1 MSVSDV
7 TSTALEKLSDVMLD
21 KASGVFDIL
30 LSGVQNSLMEKRIDN
45 AVKTVEL
52 IKSRLAE
59 YGVEVDY
66 RKYFSEKLQVPMEW
80 ARAVSEVEGE
90 DLRRLLQNLFTR
102 HLMGDY
108 EDDGHYVAFIS
119 IIKEM
124 DADDIHTLI
133 KIKAGKGE
141 DYPAKSVNHLFH
153 LGLIDVY
160 HEITV
165 PKTDEEV
172 PSAIDGGDSHTTPAA
187 VKWGL
192 LLGEQKAV
200 QVGTPYMTEY
210 GDEFLEACT
219 SPLGVVPV

>member
-7 TSTALEKLSDVMLD
+7 TFSALEKLSDAAID

-30 LSGVQNSLMEKRIDN
+30 FSGVQNTLMEKKIDN
-45 AVKTVEL
+45 AVRTVEL
-52 IKSRLAE
+52 IKSRLSE

-80 ARAVSEVEGE
+80 VRAVSEVEVE
-90 DLRRLLQNLFTR
+90 ELRRLLQNLFTR

-141 DYPAKSVNHLFH
+141 DYPAKNVKHLFH

-165 PKTDEEV
+165 PRTDEES
-172 PSAIDGGDSHTTPAA
+172 PSSVDGGDSRSTPSTNT
-187 VKWGL
+187 WGN
-192 LLGEQKAV
+192 LLGEQRAV
-200 QVGTPYMTEY
+200 QIGSPYMTEY
-210 GDEFLEACT
+210 GEEFLEACT
-219 SPLGVVPV
+219 SPLKEE

>member
-7 TSTALEKLSDVMLD
+7 TSSALEKLSSAAID

-30 LSGVQNSLMEKRIDN
+30 FPGVHNNLMEKKLDN

-52 IKSRLAE
+52 IKSRLAQ

-66 RKYFSEKLQVPMEW
+66 RKYFSEELQVPMEW
-80 ARAVSEVEGE
+80 VRAVSEVEGE
-90 DLRRLLQNLFTR
+90 ELRRLLQNLFTR

-133 KIKAGKGE
+133 KIKAGKEE
-141 DYPAKSVNHLFH
+141 DYPAKSIKHLFH

-160 HEITV
+160 HEVTV
-165 PKTDEEV
+165 PKTDEV
-172 PSAIDGGDSHTTPAA
+172 SPSAVDGGDSRSVPSTMT
-187 VKWGL
+187 WGQ

-200 QVGTPYMTEY
+200 QIGSPYMTEY
-210 GDEFLEACT
+210 GEEFLEACT
-219 SPLGVVPV
+219 SPLEGK